1 MSASDVCGVDM
12 ETSDG
17 KYAAADGAKNPK
29 SPSGSSA
36 MVATVGVVSS
46 PRRVMLIASAD
57 AKNSRLS
64 RSSSASI
71 SASRPKENAT
81 VCASNSRT
89 SCAETRPSPAIS
101 SVSASMASSLN
112 CARSSRST
120 TWNRGALDAVC
131 DAAAVTLPTSTS
143 ICRRRDMP
151 SRSGWRSC
159 DSASMWS
166 PMASPA
172 FRNISTIGLVS
183 ASLPFL
189 TRSRIDSKSWVNSAK
204 SRWPNA
210 AAPPLTEC
218 TARKIAFSVSSSGA
232 SMSTATNSASSAA
245 TCSCASSKKAFAK
258 RERSSAMRV
267 KDWSGRGLRENF
279 LEHLKKFFRIER
291 FDHPAGGSC
300 IAALLF

>member
-1 MSASDVCGVDM
+1 MRIASTASCRLRVLRDSCARPLLSRVCCPVSSVNAACATIASAITSSPTRLINWSTLTTLTRIEVASTREESWMSASDACAVVI
-12 ETSDG
+12 ETSANKSIAG
-17 KYAAADGAKNPK
+17 EGAKKPK

-36 MVATVGVVSS
+36 MVATVGVASS
-46 PRRVMLIASAD
+46 PRTVMLIASAE

-120 TWNRGALDAVC
+120 IWNRGALDEPC
-131 DAAAVTLPTSTS
+131 AAPAVTLPTSTS

-204 SRWPNA
+204 SR
-210 AAPPLTEC
+210 
-218 TARKIAFSVSSSGA
+218 
-232 SMSTATNSASSAA
+232 
-245 TCSCASSKKAFAK
+245 
-258 RERSSAMRV
+258 
-267 KDWSGRGLRENF
+267 
-279 LEHLKKFFRIER
+279 
-291 FDHPAGGSC
+291 
-300 IAALLF
+300 